1 MMQTH
6 QHSRWAVPSIAP
18 HSRGELIE
26 LRPEPQPLMRRPPA
40 PRRDALTLYPDYAGD
55 ITALKRVAI
64 ASVHGFFP
72 LAAWESVCAQTKLYM
87 LPMSGTAKGQ
97 LAEIKR
103 AVDER
108 EERQRWRRHKR
119 EDIAIGV
126 LNEMS
131 QAGTLLPSV
140 FPDFRQASGRRWHDI
155 GFDYPSPPKEVAMI
169 ASKARLAGYEP
180 MIAIPGQ
187 YVRLN
192 SLATLIDTEPQMA
205 PADRDP
211 IVYAVKGSTAVV
223 LTHYGDI
230 DAGPM
235 AALVE
240 VLKEMDVQL

>member
-1 MMQTH
+1 MMQTQH
-6 QHSRWAVPSIAP
+6 HSRWAVPSVMP
-18 HSRGELIE
+18 RGRGELIE
-26 LRPEPQPLMRRPPA
+26 LRAEPRPPA
-40 PRRDALTLYPDYAGD
+40 PRREALTLYPDYAGD
-55 ITALKRVAI
+55 IAALKRVAI
-64 ASVHGFFP
+64 PSVHGFFP
-72 LAAWESVCAQTKLYM
+72 LAAWESVCAETKLYM
-87 LPMSGTAKGQ
+87 LPMLRTAKGR
-97 LAEIKR
+97 LLEIRR

-108 EERQRWRRHKR
+108 EERHRWPRRSR
-119 EDIAIGV
+119 EDIACGV

-131 QAGTLLPSV
+131 QAGTLLPTV
-140 FPDFRQASGRRWHDI
+140 FPDFRQATSRWHDI
-155 GFDYPSPPKEVAMI
+155 GFDYPAPPKGVATV
-169 ASKARLAGYEP
+169 ANKARLAGYEP

-192 SLATLIDTEPQMA
+192 SLATLIDTEPQRA

-211 IVYAVKGSTAVV
+211 IVYAIKGNTAVV